1 MTRRRVPLLVLSVAV
16 VLTAV
21 GLGLSFTS
29 DAARSERERAERLE
43 EALAEDAAVTPQTA
57 VVAVDAVRVE
67 RSEARVVVDIAV
79 ALEAVRTVEVG
90 AEVSGRVVEIG
101 VEEHGQVSEGD
112 ILIRLDSAFPL
123 AAVAQA
129 RAALLQARSG
139 YALATQ
145 EHGRQRS
152 LSGEGISSVAEFD
165 RTASEELRS
174 DANVAEARARLV
186 DAETRLEKTRITAPF
201 GGVVSELDLE
211 PGAYVRVG
219 DPVARVSDLS
229 EIEIE
234 VGIDDRQILALS
246 LGASVKVA
254 VDAFPG
260 EWFEGVVAS
269 LPRTPDPLTRKY
281 PVPVRVPNPDER
293 LLPGMLGR
301 VRFELGDSS
310 PTLRIPRRAVYREFE
325 VDYLYVLDRKDALAG
340 QARAVRRRVVVGSVA
355 FRPDLLDVER
365 GLEPG
370 EWIAVSGI
378 RELRD
383 GLPVR
388 VREQPAIWTRL

>member
-1 MTRRRVPLLVLSVAV
+1 MFRRRLPWIVLSVAV
-16 VLTAV
+16 VLAAV
-21 GLGLSFTS
+21 GLGLSWTS
-29 DAARSERERAERLE
+29 DAARSERERASRLE
-43 EALAEDAAVTPQTA
+43 DALSDGGAAAARTAAVS
-57 VVAVDAVRVE
+57 VDASRID

-79 ALEAVRTVEVG
+79 TLEALRTVAVG

-101 VEEHGQVSEGD
+101 VEEHERVTGGD
-112 ILIRLDSAFPL
+112 LLLRLDSAFPE
-123 AAVAQA
+123 AAVDQA
-129 RAALLQARSG
+129 RAGLLQARSG

-186 DAETRLEKTRITAPF
+186 DAEARLAKTRITAPF

-211 PGAYVRVG
+211 LGAYVRVG

-229 EIEIE
+229 QIEIDAG
-234 VGIDDRQILALS
+234 VDDRQILALS
-246 LGASVKVA
+246 RGMPVKLA

-260 EWFEGVVAS
+260 EWFDGIVVGLA
-269 LPRTPDPLTRKY
+269 RTPDPVTRKY
-281 PVPVRVPNPDER
+281 PVPVRVANPEER
-293 LLPGMLGR
+293 LLPGMLGSL
-301 VRFELGDSS
+301 RFALGDSS

-325 VDYLYVLDRKDALAG
+325 VDYVYVLERQDGASEALVQRRKLD
-340 QARAVRRRVVVGSVA
+340 VEPVA
-355 FRPDLLDVER
+355 FRPDLIDVEA

-383 GLPVR
+383 GLLVR
-388 VREQPAIWTRL
+388 MREQPPTWSRP